1 MKQTV
6 YAPWMKDEAGSCD
19 IKRYKDDRKYMQS
32 LYMPMSKEILSYVRE
47 ECDKQEYEGS
57 FMFDECPDKQA
68 LWAMADQIRKK
79 AHYLENM
86 YRPVLEED
94 ERINCEGHCTSCR
107 GTEHWL
113 DNLIWVIMCEEICC
127 RRRRYFRIKQR

>member
-79 AHYLENM
+79 AHYLEICT
-86 YRPVLEED
+86 VLFLKKM
-94 ERINCEGHCTSCR
+94 NG
-107 GTEHWL
+107 
-113 DNLIWVIMCEEICC
+113 
-127 RRRRYFRIKQR
+127 